1 MRTDEELNAMLDW
14 VRLFFLFASPLAA
27 KFELLKQA
35 FYINSLFGGFIS
47 F

>member
-14 VRLFFLFASPLAA
+14 VRLFFFVCFPPAA
-27 KFELLKQA
+27 NFELLKEA
-35 FYINSLFGGFIS
+35 FYINSLFDVFIS